1 MEKLT
6 HTHTRTNYQDTYLSH
21 RHKSTAGK
29 KSKTFSKISSG
40 SIPSITTDQTEPSG
54 RLCSDAVDTDAASK
68 SHVTTQSL
76 ALVVSLCLAVLTT
89 FKELRESR

>member
-6 HTHTRTNYQDTYLSH
+6 HIRTKYQDTYFSQ
-21 RHKSTAGK
+21 RHKSATGK

-40 SIPSITTDQTEPSG
+40 KTPSITTDQTEPSG
-54 RLCSDAVDTDAASK
+54 CLCSDAVDTDAVSM
-68 SHVTTQSL
+68 SHAQSL

-89 FKELRESR
+89 FEELRESR